1 MTFPSRKLSRFGGTT
16 LIEVLVVIVV
26 FLVGILAIAQ
36 IFPGGVKIL
45 NRSRNNSMAIGL
57 LRSELE
63 MLKSRPDVVPGE
75 VIPIRMTLIGGVY
88 VPVEDPTWSSTQ
100 YTPAITSIGA
110 DGVGLEAG
118 RAWQLVSGANTTR
131 RVIGETHKITAPK
144 LLSPDGTS
152 VTAPFGSL
160 AVLELGPIDHVGGI
174 QLPGQLNVYGR
185 DMYRRL
191 AHSVTDY
198 NGLRGYEYS
207 VQNMDSNIAEIAFP
221 AAVAGNYR
229 ISLTATINN
238 AGSIYTRRLN
248 GQTVSI
254 AATAGGFTIVPVSA
268 IPGVLNAGEN
278 LVNVEVDSLKIA
290 HLYTQIA
297 PATAFDVNDIF
308 QYKVLNGR
316 IGELLFNPNL
326 FGKYEERAGTTR
338 QPYVARIDYDVRDWR
353 IIHED
358 FRISTSNP
366 AGLPKLLK
374 LAIPSLRTNS
384 VAQADGLQAPAH
396 GVGPD
401 APNAG
406 MEDVFVVS
414 NTTVPGAN
422 TTDADNMLL
431 IDLETGGQLLESY
444 NGKPTMKMDK
454 SSGYITLFDV
464 DNDDTNGL
472 TQAIATPDGS
482 VVLTNVTGRV
492 LRAYYMT
499 REDWAIQI
507 TRSAA
512 HYDFTFANPAAAQ
525 YYVGGTGLLN
535 GLSTRLYFPA
545 MDANRK
551 VSIGKIRYISAGGV
565 EKLIEGEEFQIKF
578 RNGVDS
584 ITQPMPSIDLRD
596 IDNGALGFVQDTANP
611 QSMAYSI
618 ADVRG
623 VSIIAKSFY
632 NNGHFSLAANGANNL
647 NIGFGNWAK
656 EWGITSKETYLH
668 RGEAIQ

>member
-1 MTFPSRKLSRFGGTT
+1 
-16 LIEVLVVIVV
+16 
-26 FLVGILAIAQ
+26 
-36 IFPGGVKIL
+36 
-45 NRSRNNSMAIGL
+45 
-57 LRSELE
+57 
-63 MLKSRPDVVPGE
+63 
-75 VIPIRMTLIGGVY
+75 
-88 VPVEDPTWSSTQ
+88 
-100 YTPAITSIGA
+100 
-110 DGVGLEAG
+110 
-118 RAWQLVSGANTTR
+118 
-131 RVIGETHKITAPK
+131 
-144 LLSPDGTS
+144 
-152 VTAPFGSL
+152 
-160 AVLELGPIDHVGGI
+160 
-174 QLPGQLNVYGR
+174 
-185 DMYRRL
+185 
-191 AHSVTDY
+191 
-198 NGLRGYEYS
+198 
-207 VQNMDSNIAEIAFP
+207 
-221 AAVAGNYR
+221 
-229 ISLTATINN
+229 
-238 AGSIYTRRLN
+238 
-248 GQTVSI
+248 
-254 AATAGGFTIVPVSA
+254 
-268 IPGVLNAGEN
+268 
-278 LVNVEVDSLKIA
+278 
-290 HLYTQIA
+290 
-297 PATAFDVNDIF
+297 
-308 QYKVLNGR
+308 
-316 IGELLFNPNL
+316 
-326 FGKYEERAGTTR
+326 
-338 QPYVARIDYDVRDWR
+338 
-353 IIHED
+353 
-358 FRISTSNP
+358 
-366 AGLPKLLK
+366 
-374 LAIPSLRTNS
+374 
-384 VAQADGLQAPAH
+384 
-396 GVGPD
+396 
-401 APNAG
+401 
-406 MEDVFVVS
+406 
-414 NTTVPGAN
+414 VPGAN